1 MFFSHCM
8 IFPTFLEKKSGNKKQ
23 LPYPRG
29 LTPRAFKLGKVLEW
43 GVGVNPGG
51 GGGV

>member
-1 MFFSHCM
+1 MYIPYSH
-8 IFPTFLEKKSGNKKQ
+8 
-23 LPYPRG
+23 G

-51 GGGV
+51 GGGDFKGGGGGHLGGRLIL